1 MGSKV
6 YDQAYFDQ
14 WYRNPR
20 FAVVNREVLRR
31 RVALALCAA
40 EYLLERPVRTVLDV
54 GCGEGAWRAELRRLR
69 PGVRYLGLDTSDYAL
84 QRHGTRRNLRRGS
97 VGDFAELNLRG
108 PYDLIV
114 CSDVLHYVE
123 TPELRRGLR
132 EMSALLGGVAFLEF
146 FCAEDDVEG
155 DRAGLMPRSA
165 AEYQRLLRAAGL
177 YPVGLHCYVGREV
190 HAGLTKF
197 ERAWR

>member
-1 MGSKV
+1 MSSKV

-31 RVALALCAA
+31 RVRLAVSVT
-40 EYLLERPVRTVLDV
+40 EYLLERPVRSVLDV
-54 GCGEGAWRAELRRLR
+54 GCGEGVWRAELRRLR
-69 PGVRYLGLDTSDYAL
+69 PAVRYLGLDSSDYAL
-84 QRHGTRRNLRRGS
+84 RRYGTRRNLRRGT
-97 VGDFAELNLRG
+97 VGDLADLNLRG

-123 TPELRRGLR
+123 TSELRRGLQ

-155 DRAGLMPRSA
+155 DRTGLQQRSA
-165 AEYQRLLRAAGL
+165 VAYQKLLRAAGL
-177 YPVGLHCYVGREV
+177 YPVGLHCYVGRPI
-190 HAGLTKF
+190 HAALTKF